1 MSQSE
6 EEDFMAELKR
16 EFQETIKNNL
26 RDFPKMMA
34 EGRYEDIARIAHDI
48 KGNAALFELARGS
61 EIAARLQQAAQ
72 KRDEAQTASL
82 IGELG
87 ACMKEAGIA
96 D

>member
-1 MSQSE
+1 MSQS

-16 EFQETIKNNL
+16 EFQDTIKNNL

-34 EGRYEDIARIAHDI
+34 DGRFEDIARIAHDI
-48 KGNAALFELARGS
+48 KGNAALFELAEGS
-61 EIAARLQQAAQ
+61 QIAARLQQAAQ
-72 KRDEAQTASL
+72 KRDGAQTATL

-87 ACMKEAGIA
+87 AYMKGAGIA